1 MGQQAKKNVEATA
14 SKTQRAEIEPHGSDA
29 EGSHQGKE
37 RVLKERNDP
46 SNDKQRSSG
55 TPGKIHEVSGH
66 KFMAVLLPQ
75 PSFCAH
81 CKEFIYGIGKQGY
94 QCQGCSM
101 VVHKR
106 CHEQVVWKC
115 SGNKADNIEEAK
127 QEPSM
132 GRFNIN
138 IPHRFSAH
146 TYKLPTFCDHCGS
159 LMLGL
164 MNQGLQC
171 SCCKLNVHKKCQT
184 NVANNCGVDAKQM
197 AAALAQVGLKGDRT
211 SVKKKAGAAA

>member
-1 MGQQAKKNVEATA
+1 MYTMKSLMRRDVREEQNIIGELPLH
-14 SKTQRAEIEPHGSDA
+14 R
-29 EGSHQGKE
+29 SHQGKE

-159 LMLGL
+159 LM
-164 MNQGLQC
+164 
-171 SCCKLNVHKKCQT
+171 CQT